1 MPESKVGEV
10 VKFFVKP
17 GVAAIVITDDGLKA
31 GDTIHFK
38 GHTTDFTQPVDS
50 IQIDN
55 QSVDEAGVG
64 DDVGIRVTERVRP
77 GDVAYKV
84 SEA

>member
-1 MPESKVGEV
+1 
-10 VKFFVKP
+10 
-17 GVAAIVITDDGLKA
+17 
-31 GDTIHFK
+31 
-38 GHTTDFTQPVDS
+38 VDS